1 MTQTNLSCDNSW
13 CACGYVF
20 CLKIKITNLK
30 FLTMIRIGNS
40 MICSDTFHKYHEC
53 DISKLLYVASRAVR
67 RVKFETILRYHEWY
81 LCQMSTTNH
90 AIICSCYYRNVREYH
105 LIFESKRKKTEHIYD
120 PNKPQLWKQLVCLWL
135 SFLPEWLLDELVWLW
150 CCLFQQL
157 EVVKLRIGLTESVEG
172 LDLNIFKDSTFT
184 FNQP

>member
-40 MICSDTFHKYHEC
+40 MICSDIFHKYHEC

-105 LIFESKRKKTEHIYD
+105 LIFESKRKKQNTFMTQTNLSSENSWCACGY
-120 PNKPQLWKQLVCLWL
+120 LFCLSGCWT
-135 SFLPEWLLDELVWLW
+135 SW
-150 CCLFQQL
+150 CGYGA
-157 EVVKLRIGLTESVEG
+157 VY
-172 LDLNIFKDSTFT
+172 
-184 FNQP
+184 FNNWRW

>member
-40 MICSDTFHKYHEC
+40 MICSDIFHKYHEC

-105 LIFESKRKKTEHIYD
+105 LIFESKRKKQNTFMTQTNLSCENSWCACGYLSAWVVVGRVGVAMVLFISTIGGGKVAD
-120 PNKPQLWKQLVCLWL
+120 WLNGVCWGIG
-135 SFLPEWLLDELVWLW
+135 PKH
-150 CCLFQQL
+150 FQ
-157 EVVKLRIGLTESVEG
+157 R
-172 LDLNIFKDSTFT
+172 
-184 FNQP
+184 